1 MSVLT
6 QHWLAHSGYQAGEV
20 ASMEPI
26 RTAAAHVPYAV
37 HPLRYININYLK
49 GNI

>member
-1 MSVLT
+1 MSVHT
-6 QHWLAHSGYQAGEV
+6 DHWLAHSGYPVGEV

-37 HPLRYININYLK
+37 LLHI
-49 GNI
+49 

>member
-6 QHWLAHSGYQAGEV
+6 QHWLAHSGYPAEEV

-37 HPLRYININYLK
+37 QPLSYININYLK